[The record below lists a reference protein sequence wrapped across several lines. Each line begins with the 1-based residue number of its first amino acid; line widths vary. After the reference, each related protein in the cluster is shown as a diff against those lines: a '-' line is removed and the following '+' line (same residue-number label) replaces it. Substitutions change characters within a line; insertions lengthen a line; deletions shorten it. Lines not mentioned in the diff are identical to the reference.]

1 MGVFDALRHL
11 TASNDD
17 SGETGRRACLY
28 PQTSQTY
35 LYDAHITGKHHLA
48 DLYELV
54 QYAGE

>member
-1 MGVFDALRHL
+1 MLAHTPLNRGDAFKVGLSL
-11 TASNDD
+11 
-17 SGETGRRACLY
+17 CL
-28 PQTSQTY
+28 QTY